1 MRFCYLKCSFRP
13 DFSDIVLSPAGE
25 SNLKFKRIEMLGFK
39 SFVDKT
45 VLEFSG
51 DLTAIVGPNGCGKS
65 NVSDAIRWV
74 LGEHRPKNLRAK
86 KMEDVIFNG
95 SADRKPLGMAEVS
108 LTISE
113 LNGIVTHPEFK
124 DFDELVVTRR
134 LYRSGE
140 SEYLVNKNL
149 CRLKDIVD
157 IFLDTGVSLD
167 TFSIIEQGRIEGLVN
182 AKPMDRRLFIEEAA
196 GIMKYKSRR
205 NEAIRKLDLAQANL
219 LRVADVLNEKEAR
232 LKTLRR
238 QARKA
243 TFHKE
248 YQKEIV
254 ELEIRI
260 AALNL
265 LRLDTELEPAE
276 REFSKCEELNQ
287 GHSAA
292 FSAREA
298 EREKCRIE
306 VAERSENLAETRRR
320 AVEVEGYLQRLENRL
335 EMLSSRL
342 AELDEEDRRRREEIE
357 SLLDESR
364 KLKEKQEQLT
374 TQEVSLSR
382 ALDEARG
389 EYEISAEKINNL
401 RSELASRETEE
412 GESRKLLARETD
424 ALSGVRQRIASGDSR
439 REVILESIE
448 RLEAELAEA
457 VRLGDEL
464 KVEKESLDSSLKVA
478 TSEVESSKEQMGV
491 VSGDKSRI
499 EALLRE
505 CEVNSVASK
514 EALFES
520 RSSLQVLDSLEN
532 NDSDKFADE
541 KAFREVGVE
550 VRGVLSD
557 ILIVEQRYEKAIEA
571 ALGANLK
578 GVVVSDL
585 DNAVSGIK
593 RLVSSGH
600 SARGLALP
608 SIPRRVSS
616 PVIPK
621 LSGVEGGALDVVSFP
636 DDYRS
641 LMETLLA
648 GVGISHNLDSALEAW
663 RTGPDGIT
671 WVTLS
676 GEVVHPS
683 GTIEGGGAPD
693 AKSGP
698 LEWKRQREEIQLS
711 VSGQEVR
718 LRDSSERERR
728 YREELQQVEG
738 KVERA
743 AQNLRHAELAFVKSQ
758 GAHRA
763 SGEKNT
769 VSNARCI
776 ALTEQ
781 SSRFREELVH
791 IENEH
796 REAESEASRASASL
810 ESASFRSAEIEKKI
824 VCVGELVAR
833 LEKEVSD
840 RRVVLSEAQGK
851 VAGIKNEI
859 HRIGDA
865 IEQNAARLARR
876 RDEEDGSSKKRESL
890 NLNLG
895 QSHDEIE
902 RLKGERAEV
911 EVEQGASSRLVEEA
925 RAQDEDLAE
934 ILRGMRGEAVRI
946 QANLSEAA
954 ERRTTLRV
962 QRETLTESARNEFN
976 LDLVVSAQEN
986 KEFFPDYQEHVN
998 RHEMLQ
1004 QRLSRMGEVNP
1015 LAAQEFDEINQEY
1028 SFLKEQEEDLDASIQ
1043 DLHTTIDKLNL
1054 TTKKRFLEAFEQVSA
1069 HFTDI
1074 FGRLFLGGEARM
1086 YLLDPNDPLETGVD
1100 IEVRPPGKRPG
1111 NIMLLSAGEK
1121 ALTAL
1126 ALLFSVFS
1134 VRPSPFCLLDEVDA
1148 TLDDAN
1154 VGRFRDVV
1162 KELEDKSQFILI
1174 THNKRTMSYASQLY
1188 GVTQREKGVSIIV
1201 SVKMNKQNEDKESS
1215 AEEGAEGE
1223 AVAAAVGA
1231 EEA

>member
-1 MRFCYLKCSFRP
+1 M
-13 DFSDIVLSPAGE
+13 
-25 SNLKFKRIEMLGFK
+25 KFKRIEMLGFK

-45 VLEFSG
+45 VIEFGG

-113 LNGIVTHPEFK
+113 LKGIVTHPQFK

-140 SEYLVNKNL
+140 SEYLINKNL

-167 TFSIIEQGRIEGLVN
+167 TFSIVEQGRIEGLVN
-182 AKPMDRRLFIEEAA
+182 AKPMDRRLIIEEAA

-205 NEAIRKLDLAQANL
+205 NEAMRKLDLAQANL
-219 LRVADVLNEKEAR
+219 LRVVDILNEKEAR

-254 ELEIRI
+254 ELDIRVS
-260 AALNL
+260 AMNL
-265 LRLDTELEPAE
+265 LRLDTELEPTE
-276 REFSKCEELNQ
+276 SEFSKCDELSK

-298 EREKCRIE
+298 DREKCRIE

-342 AELDEEDRRRREEIE
+342 TELDEEDERRRDEIE
-357 SLLDESR
+357 SLFDEST
-364 KLKEKQEQLT
+364 KLKEEHEQLT
-374 TQEVSLSR
+374 TREVSLSR
-382 ALDEARG
+382 ELEEARG
-389 EYEISAEKINNL
+389 AYEASAKKINDQ
-401 RSELASRETEE
+401 RTELASKEVEE
-412 GESRKLLARETD
+412 GESRKLIARETD
-424 ALSGVRQRIASGDSR
+424 ALSGARQRIASGDSR
-439 REVILESIE
+439 RGAISESIE
-448 RLEAELAEA
+448 RLEVELAEA
-457 VRLGDEL
+457 VRFGDEL
-464 KVEKESLDSSLKVA
+464 KVEEESLAGRLQVA
-478 TSEVESSKEQMGV
+478 TSKVESLKERMLV
-491 VSGDKSRI
+491 VSGEKSRI

-505 CEVNSVASK
+505 CEVDSVATK
-514 EALFES
+514 EALVEF
-520 RSSLQVLDSLEN
+520 RSSLQVLNSLES
-532 NDSDKFADE
+532 NDSDKFAGE
-541 KAFREVGVE
+541 KAFRELGVE

-557 ILIVEQRYEKAIEA
+557 ILKVEQRYEKAIEA

-578 GVVVSDL
+578 GVVVSGHDS
-585 DNAVSGIK
+585 AVSAIK
-593 RLVSSGH
+593 RLVSSGQ

-608 SIPRRVSS
+608 AVPRRVSS

-621 LSGVEGGALDVVSFP
+621 LSGVEGGAIDVVSFP

-641 LMETLLA
+641 LMESLLA
-648 GVGISHNLDSALEAW
+648 GVGISQNLDLALEAW
-663 RTGPDGIT
+663 RSGPDGIT

-683 GTIEGGGAPD
+683 GALEGGSASD
-693 AKSGP
+693 ALSGP
-698 LEWKRQREEIQLS
+698 LEWKRQREELQLS
-711 VSGQEVR
+711 TSDHEVKLQVSS
-718 LRDSSERERR
+718 DKERR
-728 YREELQQVEG
+728 YREELGQAEEE
-738 KVERA
+738 VERVTRNVR
-743 AQNLRHAELAFVKSQ
+743 QAELALVELQ
-758 GAHRA
+758 GTHRA
-763 SGEKNT
+763 SGDKNADSRT
-769 VSNARCI
+769 RCGTI
-776 ALTEQ
+776 REQ
-781 SSRFREELVH
+781 GAQMREELVH
-791 IENEH
+791 IENDH
-796 REAESEASRASASL
+796 REAQAEASRASVSL
-810 ESASFRSAEIEKKI
+810 DSAAIRGAEIENELAR
-824 VCVGELVAR
+824 VGELIAR
-833 LEKEVSD
+833 LEEEVSD
-840 RRVVLSEAQGK
+840 RRVDLTEAQGRAAS
-851 VAGIKNEI
+851 VKNEI
-859 HRIGDA
+859 QRIGDG
-865 IEQNAARLARR
+865 IEQNVVRLARR
-876 RDEEDGSSKKRESL
+876 KEEEEDSSQKRESL
-890 NLNLG
+890 NLNLT
-895 QSHDEIE
+895 QSRDEIE
-902 RLKGERAEV
+902 RLKEEKTEV
-911 EVEQGASSRLVEEA
+911 EAEQGARSRLVEEA
-925 RAQDEDLAE
+925 RARDEELAE
-934 ILRGMRGEAVRI
+934 ILREMRDEAVRI
-946 QANLSEAA
+946 QGNLSDVA

-962 QRETLTESARNEFN
+962 QRETLIESARNEFD

-986 KEFFPDYQEHVN
+986 KEYLADYQEHVN
-998 RHEMLQ
+998 RLEMLQ

-1028 SFLKEQEEDLDASIQ
+1028 TFLKEQQEDLDASIQ
-1043 DLHTTIDKLNL
+1043 DLHTIIDKLNQ
-1054 TTKKRFLEAFEQVSA
+1054 TTKKRFVEAFEQVSA
-1069 HFTDI
+1069 HFADI
-1074 FGRLFLGGEARM
+1074 FSRLFLGGEARM

-1134 VRPSPFCLLDEVDA
+1134 VRPSPLCLLDEVDA

-1154 VGRFRDVV
+1154 VGRFRDVIG
-1162 KELEDKSQFILI
+1162 ELEDKSQFILI
-1174 THNKRTMSYASQLY
+1174 THNKRTMSYATQLY

-1201 SVKMNKQNEDKESS
+1201 SVKMKKQSEDEEVSDKEGS
-1215 AEEGAEGE
+1215 EGE
-1223 AVAAAVGA
+1223 AVGAAMEA

>member
-1 MRFCYLKCSFRP
+1 M
-13 DFSDIVLSPAGE
+13 
-25 SNLKFKRIEMLGFK
+25 KFKRIEMLGFK

-45 VLEFSG
+45 VIEFG
-51 DLTAIVGPNGCGKS
+51 EDLTAIVGPNGCGKS

-74 LGEHRPKNLRAK
+74 LGEHRPRNLRAK

-108 LTISE
+108 LTISD
-113 LNGIVTHPEFK
+113 LKGIVTHPEFK

-140 SEYLVNKNL
+140 SEYLINRNL

-167 TFSIIEQGRIEGLVN
+167 TFSIVEQGRIEGLVN

-219 LRVADVLNEKEAR
+219 LRVADVLNEKETR
-232 LKTLRR
+232 LRTLRR

-260 AALNL
+260 SALNL

-276 REFSKCEELNQ
+276 REFSKCEELSKS
-287 GHSAA
+287 HSAA

-342 AELDEEDRRRREEIE
+342 AELDEEDHRRREEIE
-357 SLLDESR
+357 SLLDDSKR
-364 KLKEKQEQLT
+364 LKEEQEQLAI
-374 TQEVSLSR
+374 QEASLSR
-382 ALDEARG
+382 VLDEARG
-389 EYEISAEKINNL
+389 EYEASAEKISGL
-401 RSELASRETEE
+401 RSELTSREAEE

-424 ALSGVRQRIASGDSR
+424 ALSGARQRIASGESR
-439 REVILESIE
+439 RGAILESIE

-464 KVEKESLDSSLKVA
+464 KMEKESLDGRLKVA
-478 TSEVESSKEQMGV
+478 ISEVESSKEQMVV
-491 VSGDKSRI
+491 VSGDKSII

-505 CEVNSVASK
+505 CEADSAASK
-514 EALFES
+514 EALVES

-541 KAFREVGVE
+541 KAFRELGME

-557 ILIVEQRYEKAIEA
+557 ILKVGQRYEKAIEV

-578 GVVVSDL
+578 GVVVSGL
-585 DNAVSGIK
+585 DDAVSAIK
-593 RLVSSGH
+593 RLVSSGQ

-608 SIPRRVSS
+608 SVPRRVSS

-621 LSGVEGGALDVVSFP
+621 LFGVEGGAIDVVSFP

-641 LMETLLA
+641 LMEALLA
-648 GVGISHNLDSALEAW
+648 GVGISHDLDSALEAW
-663 RTGPDGIT
+663 RAGPDGIT

-676 GEVVHPS
+676 GEVVRPS
-683 GTIEGGGAPD
+683 GVLEGGGAPY
-693 AKSGP
+693 AQSGP
-698 LEWKRQREEIQLS
+698 LEWKRQREELQLS
-711 VSGQEVR
+711 ASDQEVR
-718 LRDSSERERR
+718 LRDSSDKERR
-728 YREELQQVEG
+728 YREELRQIEG

-743 AQNLRHAELAFVKSQ
+743 AQNVRRAELALVELQ

-763 SGEKNT
+763 SGEKIT
-769 VSNARCI
+769 VSDARCG

-781 SSRFREELVH
+781 SSQLREELLH
-791 IENEH
+791 IEHEH
-796 REAESEASRASASL
+796 REAENEASRASASL
-810 ESASFRSAEIEKKI
+810 DSAAIRGAEIEDELAR
-824 VCVGELVAR
+824 VGELVAR
-833 LEKEVSD
+833 LEEEVSD
-840 RRVVLSEAQGK
+840 RRVVLTEAQGK
-851 VAGIKNEI
+851 AAGVKNEV

-865 IEQNAARLARR
+865 IEQNAARLVRR
-876 RDEEDGSSKKRESL
+876 REEEEDSSRKRESL

-895 QSHDEIE
+895 QSHEEIE
-902 RLKGERAEV
+902 RLKEERTEV
-911 EVEQGASSRLVEEA
+911 EVEQGERSRLVEEA
-925 RAQDEDLAE
+925 RARDEELAE
-934 ILRGMRGEAVRI
+934 ILREMRDEAVRI

-962 QRETLTESARNEFN
+962 QRETLIESARNEFN

-986 KEFFPDYQEHVN
+986 KGFLSDYQEHVN
-998 RHEMLQ
+998 RLDMLQ
-1004 QRLSRMGEVNP
+1004 QRLSRMGDVNP

-1028 SFLKEQEEDLDASIQ
+1028 SFLKEQQEDLDASIQ
-1043 DLHTTIDKLNL
+1043 DLHTTINKLNQ
-1054 TTKKRFLEAFEQVSA
+1054 TTKKRFVEAFEQVSA
-1069 HFTDI
+1069 HFAEI
-1074 FGRLFLGGEARM
+1074 FSRLFLGGEARM

-1154 VGRFRDVV
+1154 VGRFRDVIA
-1162 KELEDKSQFILI
+1162 ELEDKSQFILI

-1201 SVKMNKQNEDKESS
+1201 SVKMKKQNED
-1215 AEEGAEGE
+1215 EEVSVDEPSEGE
-1223 AVAAAVGA
+1223 AIVAAMEA